1 MGSQINVELSEEQ
14 RPTIVLPVYPK
25 PLPEQDISEKL
36 DDNGFSILEKAALR
50 NAWRFIE
57 PFQRRYGQNTFY
69 DFLTEHELLINTF
82 RQQGKINL
90 SKLHGHATAM
100 MRLLSKLVQTLDMN
114 LQFRSSLDENLP
126 FHLKTGIDLDDMK
139 MLANA
144 LKDYLL
150 SSPVIEKHNSC
161 TLTTAFEKLVTI
173 VGGYAEA
180 EEARKKAMS
189 GFYRNTNPSGEPKSE
204 RASSV
209 NSAKKSVI
217 ME

>member
-1 MGSQINVELSEEQ
+1 
-14 RPTIVLPVYPK
+14 
-25 PLPEQDISEKL
+25 
-36 DDNGFSILEKAALR
+36 
-50 NAWRFIE
+50 
-57 PFQRRYGQNTFY
+57 
-69 DFLTEHELLINTF
+69 
-82 RQQGKINL
+82 
-90 SKLHGHATAM
+90 
-100 MRLLSKLVQTLDMN
+100 MN

-126 FHLKTGIDLDDMK
+126 FHLKADIDLDDMK

-161 TLTTAFEKLVTI
+161 TLTTALEKLVTI

-189 GFYRNTNPSGEPKSE
+189 GFYRNTNTSGEPKSE

-209 NSAKKSVI
+209 KSAKKSLI
-217 ME
+217 MD